1 MKVLLALLA
10 ALLSPCA
17 FAIDLAARE
26 PAATTPM
33 HETVILYAIPAFF
46 LLIGVE
52 MVVSWLRGRDAYRLD
67 DAICSMSMGILS
79 QISGVVTRLLPVGI
93 YALVFDHLA
102 LVRWPEFAWWG
113 WLLAIGFYDFCYYW
127 LHRMGHQVALLW
139 AAHAAHHQSEEF
151 NLSTALRQ
159 TSTDALHEWIFFLPL
174 ALAGIPPQ
182 AFAAIS
188 VGHLLYQYWIHTQMI
203 DRLGWFDRVFASPSN
218 HRVHHA
224 INDPYIDKNFGGIL
238 IIWDRL
244 FGTFAAERHDIRI
257 AYGTR
262 QPLRS
267 LNPLWANVQVYV
279 LTARRMGELQ
289 GLGDKLQL
297 WLRAPGWQPAPV
309 AGQRSGA
316 PFVPPATP
324 FAPPLVL
331 PRSRRVYCALQFAAL
346 LAAAAHF
353 LGYCLEMPRAEAI
366 AYFCYL
372 LAQMMVLG
380 ALLEGRSSAALLEGL
395 RLVATMAVVVFGA
408 RWFGVPRLAPEEI
421 AVAGAAGL
429 ALMALLVWSG
439 KGWATGPPAARTAMS
454 PVFSPDS
461 GRGASRVAGDRG

>member
-1 MKVLLALLA
+1 MKALLALLA
-10 ALLSPCA
+10 AFLSLHA
-17 FAIDLAARE
+17 LAIDLAASE
-26 PAATTPM
+26 AATATPM
-33 HETVILYAIPAFF
+33 HQTVILYAIPAFF

-52 MVVSWLRGRDAYRLD
+52 MVIGWVRGRDAYRLD

-79 QISGVVTRLLPVGI
+79 QITGVVTRLLPIGI
-93 YALVFDHLA
+93 YAFVYDHI
-102 LVRWPEFAWWG
+102 VIFRWPEFAWWG
-113 WLLAIGFYDFCYYW
+113 WLLAIVFYDFCYYW
-127 LHRMGHQVALLW
+127 LHRLGHQVALLW

-174 ALAGIPPQ
+174 AFAGIPPE

-203 DRLGWFDRVFASPSN
+203 GRLGWFDRVFASPSN

-244 FGTFAAERHDIRI
+244 FGTFAEERHDIRI

-262 QPLRS
+262 QPLQS
-267 LNPLWANVQVYV
+267 LNPLWANIQVYV

-297 WLRAPGWQPAPV
+297 WLRAPGWQPAHV
-309 AGQRSGA
+309 AGQRSGT
-316 PFVPPATP
+316 PYVPPATP
-324 FAPPLVL
+324 FAPSLVL
-331 PRSRRVYCALQFAAL
+331 SRSRRVYCALQFAAL

-353 LGYCLEMPRAEAI
+353 LGYCLEMPRGEAI
-366 AYFCYL
+366 AYFGYL
-372 LAQMMVLG
+372 LAQMLVLG
-380 ALLEGRSSAALLEGL
+380 ALLEGRPSAGLLEGL
-395 RLVATMAVVVFGA
+395 RLVATIAGLVLGA

-421 AVAGAAGL
+421 AAASAVVL
-429 ALMALLVWSG
+429 ALMVLLVWSG
-439 KGWATGPPAARTAMS
+439 TGRATGLPAPRTSMS
-454 PVFSPDS
+454 PGFSPDS
-461 GRGASRVAGDRG
+461 DRGASRVVGDRG